1 MTKLHLFIIIF
12 AILMLTGC
20 EKRQANRD
28 ALQQVEELINYNP
41 RSAQR
46 LLDSLRQ
53 HETDSNSY
61 LHMKYRL
68 MSLYAINKLDT
79 CFLAI
84 AEAQELTDYFS
95 THGTSNEQMLSNYL
109 LGRTYA
115 DNHEAPKALHYYH
128 LAAERADTMSPDC
141 DYRLLSRVYGQ
152 MGTIFYNQNL
162 MEQSIA
168 CDDKSIEYA
177 WRGKDTLNALLS
189 MAGNIVAYKKLQ
201 KTDEAIRTFNQVSTL
216 LRQNGYESLA
226 AAVAFPIIR
235 DLIDNGN
242 IKAAKKYLYD
252 YETKSGYF
260 DSNHNIEKG
269 REVYYYTKG
278 YYYLSIGEL
287 DSAEFFFRK
296 ELYTGKDFNNQNAGA
311 IGLARLFQKKNMPD
325 SAAKYALYGY
335 AMNDSAYTQKATKE
349 VEQTQAMY
357 DYTHNQEIA
366 QQERDKRASAEQK
379 SKTMEILCIILSVI
393 AAITLYYFKRKRK
406 AEHALYNNSI
416 SKLAIAQNELNML
429 RSHTETYERLLN
441 KTQAANYLLRSH
453 EQDLI
458 QIIKAK
464 EKEVIKLNEDV
475 ESYKEKIHL
484 KKVNAEAKLEE
495 ENAYQNLK
503 KKAAKAKTVS
513 DEEWQE
519 IIAMVIKI
527 QPNYYRFISS
537 NKCKLNDKEFKTCL
551 LIRLLFIPKEISS
564 LLGLSQPSITK
575 IRNNLMKKLF
585 GQDGNSKELD
595 KKLKELL

>member
-242 IKAAKKYLYD
+242 IKAAKNYLYD

-335 AMNDSAYTQKATKE
+335 AMNDSAHTQKATKE

-379 SKTMEILCIILSVI
+379 SKTMEILCIILCVI

-537 NKCKLNDKEFKTCL
+537 NKYKLNDKEFKTCL

>member
-1 MTKLHLFIIIF
+1 
-12 AILMLTGC
+12 
-20 EKRQANRD
+20 
-28 ALQQVEELINYNP
+28 
-41 RSAQR
+41 
-46 LLDSLRQ
+46 
-53 HETDSNSY
+53 
-61 LHMKYRL
+61 MKYRL

-335 AMNDSAYTQKATKE
+335 AMNDSAHTQKATKE

-379 SKTMEILCIILSVI
+379 SKTMEILCIILCVI

-484 KKVNAEAKLEE
+484 KNVNAEAKLEE

-537 NKCKLNDKEFKTCL
+537 NKYKLNDKEFKTCL

-595 KKLKELL
+595 KKLKEFL